1 MEQGAE
7 GHCSSETMSDSEKD
21 KVAPRPR
28 RRRKQARPGEIIEAG
43 LLEFGESGFAATR
56 LEDVAKRAGIAK
68 GTIYLY
74 FDSKE
79 ALFEAAVR
87 SRLGPVLDEASALIG
102 AFPGPTLDLIRM
114 LVPIIYAK
122 LVDSDAR
129 ILVRIIL
136 SEGVRFPAITELY
149 YREVV
154 SKGRAFLARIVE
166 RGVARGEFR
175 AGPLTDLPIVLLA
188 PVLMAALWK
197 MTFDRYDP
205 IATERFLAAHLDLL
219 VNGLVKRE

>member
-1 MEQGAE
+1 
-7 GHCSSETMSDSEKD
+7 MSDSEND
-21 KVAPRPR
+21 KAAPRPR

-43 LLEFGESGFAATR
+43 LLEFGECGFAATR

-87 SRLGPVLDEASALIG
+87 SRIGPVLDEASALIG

-175 AGPLTDLPIVLLA
+175 AVPDDAFFLVVAPMLLT
-188 PVLMAALWK
+188 MLWQHSLG
-197 MTFDRYDP
+197 RYDKGMLDP
-205 IATERFLAAHLDLL
+205 RHLARTHADLL
-219 VNGLVKRE
+219 LHGLMKPGALSKQEVQ